1 MFGGVFNAVTRL
13 VGELA
18 EVDLPGVA
26 GYPQHEDVGTRAKD
40 AVLAAGNDDAAHVGV
55 LKADA
60 VERVMQLNVHPQV
73 VAVELEL
80 VARTNPAVLRNVEG
94 QPRNGALDRQG
105 PVAVLRGVSAVV
117 NAFGSVGEVCHE
129 VSVEN

>member
-1 MFGGVFNAVTRL
+1 MPLRVSL
-13 VGELA
+13 VNLQKLTFQA
-18 EVDLPGVA
+18 WLDTPSA
-26 GYPQHEDVGTRAKD
+26 RAKD
-40 AVLAAGNDDAAHVGV
+40 AVLAAGDDDAAHVGV

-60 VERVMQLNVHPQV
+60 VERVMQFDVHAQV

-80 VARTNPAVLRNVEG
+80 VARTNPTVLRNVEG

-117 NAFGSVGEVCHE
+117 NALRSVGEVCQE
-129 VSVEN
+129 VHVEK

>member
-1 MFGGVFNAVTRL
+1 MPLRVSL
-13 VGELA
+13 VNLQKLTFQA
-18 EVDLPGVA
+18 WLDTPSA
-26 GYPQHEDVGTRAKD
+26 RAKD
-40 AVLAAGNDDAAHVGV
+40 AVLAAGDDDAAHVGV

-80 VARTNPAVLRNVEG
+80 VARTNPTVLRNVEG
-94 QPRNGALDRQG
+94 QPCNGALDRQG
-105 PVAVLRGVSAVV
+105 PVAVLRGIGAVV

-129 VSVEN
+129 VSVENSAI